1 MESYYYKLQ
10 LLNNN
15 QVETVF
21 FIFIV
26 KMTSAKQLETIFV
39 ELFVEKSTY
48 NQTLFFQNLYQVF
61 QNPSRF
67 LKPRIFGS
75 IFIKLKVKSVLDSI
89 KRFRRYCKVTLNM
102 FFNKNIF
109 VDEKKNYK

>member
-1 MESYYYKLQ
+1 MVYMESYYYKLQ

-48 NQTLFFQNLYQVF
+48 NQTILFKIYT
-61 QNPSRF
+61 RF
-67 LKPRIFGS
+67 SKILPGF
-75 IFIKLKVKSVLDSI
+75 
-89 KRFRRYCKVTLNM
+89 
-102 FFNKNIF
+102 
-109 VDEKKNYK
+109 